1 MSFSLPKLGV
11 PSPVTTGIH
20 FVKMFLF
27 EKIGATY
34 LDPNPPKPLYS
45 EEKISVSTGKWS
57 KVEYS
62 AH

>member
-45 EEKISVSTGKWS
+45 KEKISVRSAGK
-57 KVEYS
+57 
-62 AH
+62 